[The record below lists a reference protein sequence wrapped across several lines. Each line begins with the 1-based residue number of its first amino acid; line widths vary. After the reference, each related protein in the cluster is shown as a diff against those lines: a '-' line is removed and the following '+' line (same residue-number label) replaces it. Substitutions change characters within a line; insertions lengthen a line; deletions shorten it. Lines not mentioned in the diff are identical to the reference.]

1 MRKELR
7 TWLRQLHEE
16 LKFTSV
22 FVTHDQDEALELA
35 DRVITLNRG
44 RIALDVAT
52 VARAA
57 LRADYGV
64 VRWVGTI
71 PQGDPPTND

>member
-1 MRKELR
+1 MIEAASG
-7 TWLRQLHEE
+7 E
-16 LKFTSV
+16 
-22 FVTHDQDEALELA
+22 EALELA